1 MALFS
6 DYPRAKSIESVNTG
20 ISMEDILFLPQ
31 NSHDD
36 AGILDSIVENPPSVV
51 VATKD
56 YRKGPDRRTIEGK
69 GNCDQRVI
77 S

>member
-20 ISMEDILFLPQ
+20 ITMEDIIFLPQ

-36 AGILDSIVENPPSVV
+36 AGILDGIIESPPSVA
-51 VATKD
+51 VATND

-69 GNCDQRVI
+69 GNCELRVI